1 MWPVESLQGNWYKHT
16 YSFICSATLQ
26 SIESIEQK
34 CGLYSLYI
42 MSVLYIYLHTPTYTY
57 PHIYLPIHTPTHT
70 YPCTYLPIHFKY
82 LPTHFTHTYPQTPTH
97 TVLTPHTHSHKY
109 LPRLPHTHSH
119 TYYHTHEQSCYY
131 ITSPNELPGDDKT
144 CCMCVYRPC
153 TKEPIK
159 SS

>member
-57 PHIYLPIHTPTHT
+57 PHIYLPMHTPTHT

-82 LPTHFTHTYPQTPTH
+82 LPTHFTHTYPPYTLPQILTQTPTH
-97 TVLTPHTHSHKY
+97 THTPTHTTTHTNSLVTISP
-109 LPRLPHTHSH
+109 LPMNYQGMIKRVACACTDLVPKN
-119 TYYHTHEQSCYY
+119 QSKVV
-131 ITSPNELPGDDKT
+131 N
-144 CCMCVYRPC
+144 
-153 TKEPIK
+153 
-159 SS
+159 